1 MSKNSKKILLT
12 GATGYVG
19 GRLLPLLEKTGHE
32 IRCIARKPD
41 YLKSRVE
48 DDTDVVKGDFLDS
61 ESLGGAFKDIDVA
74 FYLVHL
80 MAAKDSFEDKEKQAA
95 ENFAKA
101 AKEAGVKRIVY
112 LGGLGDDSEVEL
124 SPHLRSRHKTGDIL
138 RESGVQV
145 IEFRSS
151 VVIGSGSLSFEM
163 IRSLVEKLPVMTTP
177 TWVYVKTQPIAISD
191 LLSFL
196 INSVELEFDE
206 SKIFEIGGKNIV
218 SYGDLMK
225 EYANQR
231 GLKRYIIPV
240 PVLTPRISSLWL
252 GLVTPVYAIVG
263 KRLIDSLRSPTTVKD
278 YSYKE
283 FFDVEPLSVSE
294 SIAKALDQEEKEFYG
309 NRWSDSLASGDTYKT
324 WGGATFGTRIV
335 DSRKIEV
342 YVNQKKAFAPI
353 RKIGGKNGWY
363 YTNWLWKIRAYIDL
377 LVGGVGIRRARRH
390 PEELKVG
397 DVLDWWRVE
406 EYIENEYL
414 RLIAEMKVP
423 GRAWLEFNV
432 ERKDGKSIIHQTATF
447 DPLGLSGRLYWYGL
461 YPVHAMIFSGMLKEI
476 ARKAES

>member
-1 MSKNSKKILLT
+1 MEKNSKRILIT

-19 GRLLPLLEKTGHE
+19 GRLLPLLEKSDYK

-41 YLKSRVE
+41 YLKSRVSS
-48 DDTDVVKGDFLDS
+48 DTEVVEGDLLKP
-61 ESLGGAFKDIDVA
+61 ETLENTFKDVDVA

-80 MAAKDSFEDKEKQAA
+80 MAAKDSFEEKESKAA
-95 ENFAKA
+95 QNFAAA
-101 AKEAGVKRIVY
+101 AKNAGIKRIVY
-112 LGGLGDDSEVEL
+112 LGGLGEESEGKL
-124 SPHLRSRHKTGDIL
+124 SPHLRSRHRTGEIL

-163 IRSLVEKLPVMTTP
+163 IRSLVEKLPIMTTP

-196 INSVELEFDE
+196 IESVEIELKE
-206 SKIFEIGGKNIV
+206 STIFEIGGKDVV

-263 KRLIDSLRSPTTVKD
+263 KRLIDSLKSPTVVKD

-283 FFDVEPLSVSE
+283 YFDVEPIGLSE

-353 RKIGGKNGWY
+353 KKIGGKNGWY
-363 YTNWLWKIRAYIDL
+363 YANWLWKIRAYIDL

-390 PEELKVG
+390 PVELKVG

-432 ERKDGKSIIHQTATF
+432 ENKDGKSVIHQTATF
-447 DPLGLSGRLYWYGL
+447 DPLGLSGRLYWYIL
-461 YPVHAMIFSGMLKEI
+461 YPIHGLIFNGMLKEI
-476 ARKAES
+476 ARRAES

>member
-1 MSKNSKKILLT
+1 MTKNNKRILLT

-19 GRLLPLLEKTGHE
+19 GRLLPLLEKTDYK

-41 YLKSRVE
+41 YLKSRVSSE
-48 DDTDVVKGDFLDS
+48 TEVVEGDLLDPTTL
-61 ESLGGAFKDIDVA
+61 EGAFKGVDMA

-80 MAAKDSFEDKEKQAA
+80 MAAKDSFEDKEKRAA
-95 ENFAKA
+95 QNFADA
-101 AKEAGVKRIVY
+101 AKKAGVKRIVY
-112 LGGLGDDSEVEL
+112 LGGLGNPDEDL
-124 SPHLRSRHKTGDIL
+124 SPHLRSRHKTGEIL
-138 RESGVQV
+138 RECGVQV

-163 IRSLVEKLPVMTTP
+163 IRSLVEKLPIMTTP
-177 TWVYVKTQPIAISD
+177 TWVYVKTQPISITD
-191 LLSFL
+191 LLNFL
-196 INSVELEFDE
+196 IKAVDLELKE
-206 SKIFEIGGKNIV
+206 SKIFEIGGKNVV
-218 SYGDLMK
+218 SYGDLMQ
-225 EYANQR
+225 EYAKQR

-240 PVLTPRISSLWL
+240 PILTPRISSLWL

-263 KRLIDSLRSPTTVKD
+263 KRLIDSLKSPTIVKD

-283 FFDVEPLSVSE
+283 YFDIEPTSVSE

-335 DSRKIEV
+335 DSRKV
-342 YVNQKKAFAPI
+342 DVLVNAKKAFAPI

-406 EYIENEYL
+406 EYVEDEYL

-432 ERKDGKSIIHQTATF
+432 ESKDGKSVIHQTATF
-447 DPLGLSGRLYWYGL
+447 DPLGLSGRLYWYVL
-461 YPVHAMIFSGMLKEI
+461 YPIHAMIFSGMLKEI
-476 ARKAES
+476 ARRAES